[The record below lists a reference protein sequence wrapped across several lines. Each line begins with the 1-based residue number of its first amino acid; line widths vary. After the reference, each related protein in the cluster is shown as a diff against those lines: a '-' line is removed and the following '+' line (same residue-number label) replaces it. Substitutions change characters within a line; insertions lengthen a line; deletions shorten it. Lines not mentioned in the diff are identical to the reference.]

1 MITSR
6 IKVGHPERVFRYRD
20 EDEKN
25 MQVQF
30 ARLCVLYDDLTLEFT
45 AANEDAIP
53 LLDKSGRDNRRFH
66 FVRRTLGT
74 LKGAQI
80 QTRSVSPDPE

>member
-6 IKVGHPERVFRYRD
+6 IKVGHPERVFRYGD
-20 EDEKN
+20 EDAKK
-25 MQVQF
+25 MQMQF

-53 LLDKSGRDNRRFH
+53 LLDKGGRDNRAVLLRASH
-66 FVRRTLGT
+66 AWDSL
-74 LKGAQI
+74 
-80 QTRSVSPDPE
+80 